1 MSKVFDV
8 TSIIFSDILKNIL
21 SMSNISEIINTL
33 KNLIEVRIEMI
44 QEGIRTRISSMITRI
59 VILILMGILALFLLL
74 FASFSLAFYL
84 SEVSRSPSLGFLYV
98 AGIYLVIVIIL
109 YVIRNSMQLQA
120 NLRSSLSRFVF
131 LGEKKKK
138 EEHE

>member
-1 MSKVFDV
+1 MSK
-8 TSIIFSDILKNIL
+8 
-21 SMSNISEIINTL
+21 ISEVVNTI
-33 KNLIEVRIEMI
+33 KELIDVRLEMI
-44 QEGIRTRISSMITRI
+44 QEEIRTRISSFIARI
-59 VILILMGILALFLLL
+59 AILVLMGLFALFLLL

-84 SEVSRSPSLGFLYV
+84 SEVTRSPWLGFLYV

-109 YVIRNSMQLQA
+109 YFVRNSLQLQA

-131 LGEKKKK
+131 LGEKEKK